1 MPNAH
6 DQGAKDSVAVA
17 FEIAARRPKII
28 KSAET
33 VTHTVKIFL
42 NRSQN
47 QNQVWYHSHYAWNAL
62 VEKRCA
68 NFVSAPGGHFSEVS
82 EAHHSSHVMRQTL
95 YMTSHWA
102 NITRV
107 AKCMKGGVLQERWGW

>member
-33 VTHTVKIFL
+33 VTHTVKYF
-42 NRSQN
+42 
-47 QNQVWYHSHYAWNAL
+47 
-62 VEKRCA
+62 
-68 NFVSAPGGHFSEVS
+68 
-82 EAHHSSHVMRQTL
+82 
-95 YMTSHWA
+95 
-102 NITRV
+102 
-107 AKCMKGGVLQERWGW
+107 